1 MPPTCHYGKPM
12 GWAEAMVESLNWD
25 SDSLINNLFSV
36 SNLEFNQEIESK
48 KTYTQI
54 NFQNY
59 TNSKILKY

>member
-1 MPPTCHYGKPM
+1 M